1 MLDIRLNK
9 LISDAGVC
17 SRREADLFIQTER
30 VTVNGKLPHVGQR
43 VTAEDVVLVD
53 GDPLN
58 VQKYIDRQ
66 EKERKE
72 AMPSVNEK
80 EKGQTAKPEKTG
92 PAREKYGKYN
102 KYAAA
107 RKAMKAGGRKP
118 KAGKL
123 SERMDALRDSL
134 LAGDGKSS
142 GKWSK
147 GKRITFVNPKSAAL
161 RKASR
166 NNPLN
171 KKQHRKHSGK

>member
-43 VTAEDVVLVD
+43 VTAEDVVL
-53 GDPLN
+53 
-58 VQKYIDRQ
+58 
-66 EKERKE
+66 
-72 AMPSVNEK
+72 NEK

-161 RKASR
+161 RKTSR

-171 KKQHRKHSGK
+171 KKQHRKHFGK